1 MGSIKI
7 LNAKKEV
14 VNEIVENASGSAAV
28 IFFDNNGVTDNEF
41 KNLRNELRN
50 NDSTLK
56 VYKNTLTRLALKEMN
71 IDIDDSELTGPKT
84 IIFSNNIVEPAKII
98 KDFAKS
104 NKNVEIKF
112 GIIDG
117 RITSNAELMK
127 LANIPSRDGLLTMLA
142 SSMLGVQKNLAI
154 SLNLL
159 KDQKEQ

>member
-1 MGSIKI
+1 MGSLKI
-7 LNAKKEV
+7 LNEKKEV
-14 VNEIVENASGSAAV
+14 VSEIAESTKSSASV

-41 KNLRNELRN
+41 KTLRKELRN
-50 NDSTLK
+50 ADSNLK
-56 VYKNTLTRLALKEMN
+56 VYKNTLTRLALKELN
-71 IDIDDSELTGPKT
+71 IEVADSELTGPKT

-98 KDFAKS
+98 NDFAKK

-117 RITSNAELMK
+117 ELADATMITK

-142 SSMLGVQKNLAI
+142 SSMLAIPKNLSI
-154 SLNLL
+154 GLNLL